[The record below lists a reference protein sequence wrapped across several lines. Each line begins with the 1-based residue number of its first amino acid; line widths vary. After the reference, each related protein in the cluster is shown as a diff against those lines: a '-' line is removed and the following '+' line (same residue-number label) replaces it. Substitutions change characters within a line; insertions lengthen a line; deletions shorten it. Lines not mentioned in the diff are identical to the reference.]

1 MSGINKVILVGNLG
15 KDPEMRYLQNETA
28 VAAFNIAT
36 TDEWKDKD
44 TGKKKSSTEWHRIVT
59 FGQLAQICGE
69 HLSKGKQV
77 YVEGKLKTR
86 SYEDQSQ
93 ITRYIT
99 EIQANVVQVLG
110 VKNGN
115 KTRPSAKPGAGG
127 QRSNSKRRDDD
138 IPF

>member
-15 KDPEMRYLQNETA
+15 KDPEIRYLQNETA
-28 VAAFNIAT
+28 VAVFSIAT
-36 TDEWKDKD
+36 SDEWKDKE
-44 TGKKKSSTEWHRIVT
+44 TGKKKSFTEWHRILT
-59 FGQLAQICGE
+59 FGPLAQICGE

-86 SYEDQSQ
+86 SYEDNNQ

-99 EIQANVVQVLG
+99 EIRANDVQILG

-115 KTRPSAKPGAGG
+115 KARSSAKSGAGN
-127 QRSNSKRRDDD
+127 QRSNSQGYDHD

>member
-15 KDPEMRYLQNETA
+15 KDPEIRYLQNETA
-28 VAAFNIAT
+28 VAVFSIAT
-36 TDEWKDKD
+36 SDEWKDKE
-44 TGKKKSSTEWHRIVT
+44 TGKKKSFTEWHRIVT

-86 SYEDQSQ
+86 SYEDNNQ

-99 EIQANVVQVLG
+99 EIRANDVQILG
-110 VKNGN
+110 VRNGN
-115 KTRPSAKPGAGG
+115 KARSSAKSGAGN
-127 QRSNSKRRDDD
+127 QRSNSQGYDHD

>member
-28 VAAFNIAT
+28 VASFNIAT
-36 TDEWKDKD
+36 TDEWKDKE
-44 TGKKKSSTEWHRIVT
+44 TGKKKSFTEWHRIVA

-86 SYEDQSQ
+86 SYEDKKQT
-93 ITRYIT
+93 TRYIT
-99 EIQANVVQVLG
+99 EIQANVVQILG

-115 KTRPSAKPGAGG
+115 KARPSAKPGAGN
-127 QRSNSKRRDDD
+127 QRSNYQGRDDD